1 MYSNQVLKILNGA
14 HSLLKSISSDKNRHV
29 SRMLVF
35 KDKCLQI
42 TPTKKKIKT
51 IKTIFLKLYIYK
63 RVGGGRNHSYMLFEG
78 G

>member
-1 MYSNQVLKILNGA
+1 MIPEAIHFTTFFNFAFNVLEFSIYSNQVLKILNGA

-42 TPTKKKIKT
+42 TPTKK
-51 IKTIFLKLYIYK
+51 
-63 RVGGGRNHSYMLFEG
+63 N
-78 G
+78 